1 MLPVAVPLAADRAL
15 DELLAAIELVA
26 RGVASR
32 VHVTGLAGLDE
43 IAAVAL
49 VRAQQAGVRFTLAR
63 DQPDTVTAV
72 VGPREE

>member
-15 DELLAAIELVA
+15 DELLAAIALVS
-26 RGVASR
+26 RGAATR
-32 VHVTGLAGLDE
+32 VHVTGLAGLDDV
-43 IAAVAL
+43 AAVAL

-72 VGPREE
+72 VGPREA